1 MCVPAPPKPHQN
13 CPPKLAARRTKSI
26 AFRRK
31 YFVLSSNVSL
41 NEYLRGQADVAHLDP
56 LAVVALRTFGFV
68 LRDLPKPRRQ
78 PFRVQVRCIF
88 PSYPLFCAQEQSCDF
103 LSCGQ
108 EEGEVARNRAS
119 WRFVE
124 QLRLRYVSGK
134 VVTSTAVHGVRSRA
148 CGCSS
153 GQRRPLCRGL
163 LRDGGEFDF
172 PLVCMLV

>member
-1 MCVPAPPKPHQN
+1 M
-13 CPPKLAARRTKSI
+13 
-26 AFRRK
+26 
-31 YFVLSSNVSL
+31 LSSNVSL

-88 PSYPLFCAQEQSCDF
+88 PSYPLFCAQEESCDF
-103 LSCGQ
+103 LWCGQ
-108 EEGEVARNRAS
+108 EEREVARNRTS
-119 WRFVE
+119 WRFFV

>member
-1 MCVPAPPKPHQN
+1 MYLYGRKKKATTASPK
-13 CPPKLAARRTKSI
+13 I
-26 AFRRK
+26 D
-31 YFVLSSNVSL
+31 FVLTSFQTKVFRALKQCVSGRVPSWSSRCCSS
-41 NEYLRGQADVAHLDP
+41 RPTGC
-56 LAVVALRTFGFV
+56 VVALRSFGFV

-103 LSCGQ
+103 RWCGQ
-108 EEGEVARNRAS
+108 EEGEVARNLAT
-119 WRFVE
+119 WRFFW

-163 LRDGGEFDF
+163 LRDGGEFDL
-172 PLVCMLV
+172 PLLCVLVH

>member
-88 PSYPLFCAQEQSCDF
+88 PSYPLFCAQEQSCGF
-103 LSCGQ
+103 LWCGQ
-108 EEGEVARNRAS
+108 EEGEVAFGAGTS
-119 WRFVE
+119 PLMPIQGTGEFVRMKCAIPLE
-124 QLRLRYVSGK
+124 
-134 VVTSTAVHGVRSRA
+134 VTSVPLA
-148 CGCSS
+148 CPPSKE
-153 GQRRPLCRGL
+153 QRRPLCRVL

>member
-1 MCVPAPPKPHQN
+1 M
-13 CPPKLAARRTKSI
+13 
-26 AFRRK
+26 
-31 YFVLSSNVSL
+31 LSSNVSL
-41 NEYLRGQADVAHLDP
+41 DEYLRGQADVAHLDP

-103 LSCGQ
+103 LWCGQ
-108 EEGEVARNRAS
+108 EEGEVALGVDS
-119 WRFVE
+119 WRSVLTRAFGVICRCRWRRRTE
-124 QLRLRYVSGK
+124 VGGRARQVPVSNE
-134 VVTSTAVHGVRSRA
+134 
-148 CGCSS
+148 
-153 GQRRPLCRGL
+153 QRRPLCRGL